1 MVAETEQAAQTKPL
15 LKIEDGDAGGSPSS
29 AGVLAR
35 GGLLLAAIASLGAA
49 SLLVAA
55 LLSKTYPVMLSHAGL
70 AFILGLRHAVDCD
83 HLAAIDNVTRQL
95 LSRGQTPISVGFWFA
110 LGHSA
115 VVVALTAAVAGGYS
129 LMWSGS
135 KALMEHLAVAAGFLS
150 VTLLAG
156 IGMLNARIAF
166 ELFVVW
172 AGHGGSGSSDHERD
186 ADTAADS
193 HANASLQTALTG
205 FSCLRRIFY
214 RVDKPYKMFGVGFLF
229 GLSFDTA
236 TQVGL
241 LGLAAISGTSGKLP
255 PAYVLLFPLCF
266 SCGMC
271 LEDSGNGLLMLVTYS
286 WAKVRPSEKIFYNFL
301 VTSMSATIALCI
313 GSLELLQVICSAA
326 DLHGPFWD
334 AVSGVDMAA
343 IGYGIIATFF
353 VVFAAAVC
361 FSCARREAACRCADP

>member
-1 MVAETEQAAQTKPL
+1 MIAEAKKAARPWDEPL
-15 LKIEDGDAGGSPSS
+15 LKIEDRDAGRSPST
-29 AGVLAR
+29 ARVLAR
-35 GGLLLAAIASLGAA
+35 GGLLVAAIASLGAA
-49 SLLVAA
+49 SLLTAA
-55 LLSKTYPVMLSHAGL
+55 QLSITYPVMLSHAGL

-110 LGHSA
+110 LGHST

-166 ELFVVW
+166 DLFVVL
-172 AGHGGSGSSDHERD
+172 AGRGGGGSERERD
-186 ADTAADS
+186 DAADG
-193 HANASLQTALTG
+193 HANASLITALTG
-205 FSCLRRIFY
+205 FSFLRRVFD
-214 RVDKPYKMFGVGFLF
+214 RVDKPFKMFGVGFLF

-255 PAYVLLFPLCF
+255 PAFVLLFPLCF

-271 LEDSGNGLLMLVTYS
+271 LVDTGNGLLMLATYN

-313 GSLELLQVICSAA
+313 GTLELLQVICRAVG
-326 DLHGPFWD
+326 LHGPFWES
-334 AVSGVDMAA
+334 VSSIDMAA
-343 IGYGIIATFF
+343 IGYGIIVAFL
-353 VVFAAAVC
+353 VIFAAAVC
-361 FSCARREAACRCADP
+361 FSCTRREATRDGTGP

>member
-1 MVAETEQAAQTKPL
+1 MVAESEQAAYTKPL
-15 LKIEDGDAGGSPSS
+15 LKSEDCDAFGSPPST
-29 AGVLAR
+29 GVLAR
-35 GGLLLAAIASLGAA
+35 GGILLAAIASLGAA
-49 SLLVAA
+49 SMLVAA
-55 LLSKTYPVMLSHAGL
+55 QLSKTYPVMLSHAGL
-70 AFILGLRHAVDCD
+70 AFVLGLRHAVDCD

-110 LGHSA
+110 LGHSS
-115 VVVALTAAVAGGYS
+115 VVVALTAVVAGGYS
-129 LMWSGS
+129 VMYSGS
-135 KALMEHLAVAAGFLS
+135 QAMMEHLAVAAGFLS

-166 ELFVVW
+166 ELFAVW
-172 AGHGGSGSSDHERD
+172 AGHGSGGSDRERD
-186 ADTAADS
+186 EASDG
-193 HANASLQTALTG
+193 HANASLTTALTG
-205 FSCLRRIFY
+205 FSFLRRVFE
-214 RVDKPYKMFGVGFLF
+214 RVDKPFKMFGVGFLF

-241 LGLAAISGTSGKLP
+241 IGLAAISGTSGKLP
-255 PAYVLLFPLCF
+255 PACVMLFPLCF

-271 LEDSGNGLLMLVTYS
+271 LVDTGNGLLMLATYS

-313 GSLELLQVICSAA
+313 GSLELLQVVCRAA

-334 AVSGVDMAA
+334 AVSGIDMAA
-343 IGYGIIATFF
+343 IGYGIIFTFF
-353 VVFAAAVC
+353 VVFAAAVV